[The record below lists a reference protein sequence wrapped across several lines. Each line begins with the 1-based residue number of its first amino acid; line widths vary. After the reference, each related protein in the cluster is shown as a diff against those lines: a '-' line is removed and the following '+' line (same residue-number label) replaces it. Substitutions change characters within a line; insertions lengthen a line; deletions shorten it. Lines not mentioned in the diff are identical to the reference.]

1 MAITKVRNRQV
12 VSFPA
17 FLVLAVLMIHHARAL
32 KFEDNGYKDLVVSI
46 SPDIEEGSN
55 GQLIVDNIKV
65 PFSCSNVKA
74 KVTSKLLY
82 LNYTLIILF
91 RNGYV

>member
-74 KVTSKLLY
+74 LLQASY
-82 LNYTLIILF
+82 SIYT
-91 RNGYV
+91 VP

>member
-1 MAITKVRNRQV
+1 MRIIKVRNRQV
-12 VSFPA
+12 VSFHT
-17 FLVLAVLMIHHARAL
+17 FLVLAVLMIHHTRAL

-65 PFSCSNVKA
+65 KFSCANV
-74 KVTSKLLY
+74 SPEISL
-82 LNYTLIILF
+82 
-91 RNGYV
+91 

>member
-1 MAITKVRNRQV
+1 MGITKARNRQV
-12 VSFPA
+12 VSFPS
-17 FLVLAVLMIHHARAL
+17 FLVLTVLMIHHARAL

-65 PFSCSNVKA
+65 QFSCTNV
-74 KVTSKLLY
+74 SSEMSL
-82 LNYTLIILF
+82 LIIQA
-91 RNGYV
+91 RYPIYTVP

>member
-1 MAITKVRNRQV
+1 MGIPKVRNRQV
-12 VSFPA
+12 VSFST
-17 FLVLAVLMIHHARAL
+17 FLVLAVLMIHHASAL

-65 PFSCSNVKA
+65 QFSCANV
-74 KVTSKLLY
+74 SPEMSL
-82 LNYTLIILF
+82 
-91 RNGYV
+91 

>member
-1 MAITKVRNRQV
+1 MRIPKVRNRQI
-12 VSFPA
+12 VSFST

-65 PFSCSNVKA
+65 QFSCANV
-74 KVTSKLLY
+74 SPEMSL
-82 LNYTLIILF
+82 
-91 RNGYV
+91 

>member
-1 MAITKVRNRQV
+1 MLICRKVIMGITKVRNRQV
-12 VSFPA
+12 VSFST

-74 KVTSKLLY
+74 LLQASY
-82 LNYTLIILF
+82 SI
-91 RNGYV
+91 

>member
-1 MAITKVRNRQV
+1 MGITKVRNRQV
-12 VSFPA
+12 VSFST
-17 FLVLAVLMIHHARAL
+17 FLVLAVLMIHHASAL

-65 PFSCSNVKA
+65 QFSCANVYPEM
-74 KVTSKLLY
+74 SLLTIQK
-82 LNYTLIILF
+82 NHISI
-91 RNGYV
+91 RDPNCSI

>member
-1 MAITKVRNRQV
+1 
-12 VSFPA
+12 
-17 FLVLAVLMIHHARAL
+17 MIHHARAL

-65 PFSCSNVKA
+65 
-74 KVTSKLLY
+74 
-82 LNYTLIILF
+82 
-91 RNGYV
+91 

>member
-1 MAITKVRNRQV
+1 MGITKVRNRQV
-12 VSFPA
+12 VSFHT

-65 PFSCSNVKA
+65 QFSCANV
-74 KVTSKLLY
+74 SPEMLLLTIQEKSY
-82 LNYTLIILF
+82 IHT
-91 RNGYV
+91 GP

>member
-1 MAITKVRNRQV
+1 MGIPKFRNRQDV
-12 VSFPA
+12 FFSTL
-17 FLVLAVLMIHHARAL
+17 LVLAVLMIHHARAL

-74 KVTSKLLY
+74 LC
-82 LNYTLIILF
+82 F
-91 RNGYV
+91 

>member
-1 MAITKVRNRQV
+1 MLITKIRIPRN
-12 VSFPA
+12 VSFPVI
-17 FLVLAVLMIHHARAL
+17 LVLTVFIIHRTRAL

-65 PFSCSNVKA
+65 RIPCS
-74 KVTSKLLY
+74 
-82 LNYTLIILF
+82 
-91 RNGYV
+91 YVPPEYY

>member
-1 MAITKVRNRQV
+1 MGITKVRNRQV
-12 VSFPA
+12 VSFPV

-46 SPDIEEGSN
+46 SPDIEEGSS

-65 PFSCSNVKA
+65 QFSCSHI
-74 KVTSKLLY
+74 SLEMSL
-82 LNYTLIILF
+82 
-91 RNGYV
+91 